1 MMRADPAHS
10 LVGKTA
16 KERVNWSKHVTSA
29 AIGEAQRAMRA
40 QKKAASPAL
49 AWGEA
54 GVPGRIGT
62 VHLFSLWAK
71 CNINWSVAQCH
82 FHSFIY

>member
-54 GVPGRIGT
+54 GVPGRIDPSTLSCSIGT
-62 VHLFSLWAK
+62 VFGALATGLTM
-71 CNINWSVAQCH
+71 
-82 FHSFIY
+82 